1 MNTSEVE
8 RFASDLR
15 SMATL
20 SAEVMGKTLA
30 DTVGIANGH
39 GYRFTVDEA
48 RTFLKAKAKAAGKE
62 LPDSALDKVAGGYHR
77 CQIF

>member
-15 SMATL
+15 STPAL
-20 SAEVMGKTLA
+20 SAEVMGKSLA
-30 DTVGIANGH
+30 DTVGIANSH
-39 GYRFTVDEA
+39 GYRFTADDA

-62 LPDSALDKVAGGYHR
+62 LSDSALDKIAGGYHR

>member
-8 RFASDLR
+8 RFASALR
-15 SMATL
+15 STPAL
-20 SAEVMGKTLA
+20 SAEVMGKSLA
-30 DTVGIANGH
+30 DTVGVANKH

-62 LPDSALDKVAGGYHR
+62 LSDSALDKVAGGFHR